1 MTGLT
6 ADVDA
11 AAPGQPVVLRVAGTL
26 DPHTAPVLHEA
37 LTRALCTEPAIVAL
51 DFTKVTVAE
60 DTEADLLTLADQAYA
75 WPGATVVIGGASRAL
90 SASLLGTGSLP
101 SFPTLADAV
110 AGAAAIRTRQSQA
123 PRLRVGLSPIESA
136 AATARRLVDKAC
148 AQWGLPA
155 LRDTA
160 RLVVTELVSNA
171 VRHGVGK
178 PGPRSSAVRPEQAA
192 VAASTAVEVTLTRG
206 AGAVYVSVRDRS
218 RRLPKPGGPVPPT
231 VEGGRGLLV
240 VGIMSRAWGATPTVD
255 GKVVWATLPTG

>member
-1 MTGLT
+1 MTRLT

-11 AAPGQPVVLRVAGTL
+11 ATPGEPIVLRVAGIL
-26 DPHTAPVLHEA
+26 DSQTAPVLHEA
-37 LTRALCTEPAIVAL
+37 LTKLLYAEPEIVAL
-51 DFTKVTVAE
+51 DFSGVAVAE
-60 DTEADLLTLADQAYA
+60 GVEADLFTLADQAYA

-90 SASLLGTGSLP
+90 STSLLGTGTPP
-101 SFPTLADAV
+101 SFPTLSDAL
-110 AGAAAIRTRQSQA
+110 AGATAIRARQA
-123 PRLRVGLSPIESA
+123 RDPRLKLGLSPIESA
-136 AATARRLVDKAC
+136 AASARRLVDRAC

-171 VRHGVGK
+171 VRHGVGR
-178 PGPRSSAVRPEQAA
+178 PGARSPVQRPSPAVDTSP
-192 VAASTAVEVTLTRG
+192 AVEVTLTRG
-206 AGAVYVSVRDRS
+206 MGAVHVSVRDRS

-255 GKVVWATLPTG
+255 GKVVWASLSA

>member
-1 MTGLT
+1 MTRLT

-11 AAPGQPVVLRVAGTL
+11 AAPGEPVVLRVAGTL

-37 LTRALCTEPAIVAL
+37 LTRLLSTEPEIVAL
-51 DFTKVTVAE
+51 DFTSVTVAE
-60 DTEADLLTLADQAYA
+60 GAESNLISLADQAYA
-75 WPGATVVIGGASRAL
+75 WPGATVVIGGVSRAL
-90 SASLLGTGSLP
+90 SASLISTANLP
-101 SFPTLADAV
+101 AFPTLSDAI
-110 AGAAAIRTRQSQA
+110 AGAAVIRASQAGA
-123 PRLRVGLSPIESA
+123 PRLRLGLSPIESA
-136 AATARRLVDKAC
+136 AASARRLVDKAC

-171 VRHGVGK
+171 VRHGT
-178 PGPRSSAVRPEQAA
+178 
-192 VAASTAVEVTLTRG
+192 VAASAAVEVTITRG
-206 AGAVYVSVRDRS
+206 VGAVYVSVRDRS

-255 GKVVWATLPTG
+255 GKVVWATLAT

>member
-1 MTGLT
+1 MTRLT

-11 AAPGQPVVLRVAGTL
+11 AAPGEPVVLRVTGTL

-37 LTRALCTEPAIVAL
+37 LTKALCTEPEIVAL
-51 DFTKVTVAE
+51 ELSRVTVAE
-60 DTEADLLTLADQAYA
+60 GAEANLLTIADQAYA

-90 SASLLGTGSLP
+90 GASLLGTGNLP
-101 SFPTLADAV
+101 SFPSLTDAIT
-110 AGAAAIRTRQSQA
+110 GAAKIRTRQA
-123 PRLRVGLSPIESA
+123 DTPRLRVGLSPIESA

-148 AQWGLPA
+148 SQWGLPA

-171 VRHGVGK
+171 VRHGT
-178 PGPRSSAVRPEQAA
+178 

-206 AGAVYVSVRDRS
+206 VGAVYVSVRDRS

-255 GKVVWATLPTG
+255 GKVVWATLAT

>member
-11 AAPGQPVVLRVAGTL
+11 AAPGQPVVLRVAGIL
-26 DPHTAPVLHEA
+26 EPHTAPVLHEA
-37 LTRALCTEPAIVAL
+37 LTKALCTEPEIVAL

-60 DTEADLLTLADQAYA
+60 GAEGHLLTLADQAYA

-90 SASLLGTGSLP
+90 SASLLGAGLAPGSLP
-101 SFPTLADAV
+101 NFPTLADAI
-110 AGAAAIRTRQSQA
+110 AGAAVIRARQAQA

-136 AATARRLVDKAC
+136 ASTARRLVDKAC
-148 AQWGLPA
+148 VQWGLPA

-171 VRHGVGK
+171 VRHGT
-178 PGPRSSAVRPEQAA
+178 
-192 VAASTAVEVTLTRG
+192 VAASAAVEVTLTRG
-206 AGAVYVSVRDRS
+206 VGAVYVSVRDRS
-218 RRLPKPGGPVPPT
+218 RRLPKSGGPVPPT

-240 VGIMSRAWGATPTVD
+240 VGLMSRAWGATPTVD
-255 GKVVWATLPTG
+255 GKVVWATLSTG

>member
-1 MTGLT
+1 MTRLT

-11 AAPGQPVVLRVAGTL
+11 AEPDEPVVLRVAGPL

-37 LTRALCTEPAIVAL
+37 LTRLLSTEPEIVAL
-51 DFTKVTVAE
+51 DFTRVTVAAGAE
-60 DTEADLLTLADQAYA
+60 SSLISLADQAHA
-75 WPGATVVIGGASRAL
+75 WPGATVVIGGVSRAL
-90 SASLLGTGSLP
+90 GASLVRAANLP
-101 SFPTLADAV
+101 SFPTLPDAV
-110 AGAAAIRTRQSQA
+110 AGAAAIRASQTET
-123 PRLRVGLSPIESA
+123 PRLRLGLSPIESA
-136 AATARRLVDKAC
+136 ASSARRLVDTAC

-171 VRHGVGK
+171 VRHGT
-178 PGPRSSAVRPEQAA
+178 
-192 VAASTAVEVTLTRG
+192 VAASTGVEVTLTRG

-255 GKVVWATLPTG
+255 GKVVWATLAT